1 MKSIKKMFNIFLIM
15 VMLFTEF
22 SPYVVMAQRPTT
34 ANKGELYNPQTD
46 TINSSSVSIIE
57 NYDTGLDN
65 NQGDLSIRKTV
76 TKTNKEGEY
85 TVKFEIK
92 GNQVQDVDTD
102 EKDVY
107 VVVVLDRSGSM
118 RTCTSYD
125 RRGNCTA
132 YSYDKWDSAV
142 EGAEDFAETLLENIS
157 NANIALVTFSGSKN
171 DECTNWVDTGWGS
184 GYCTAYDTYND
195 AIVIRDFD
203 SEDSNKDFSSIDFD
217 DYGPSGGTNLESG
230 LREAKILLDGDNVP
244 DDAIKYV
251 VVIGDGEPTY
261 YYDDNGL
268 TAGPGNVENGSIQTS
283 IDEADAM
290 ADDIK
295 DEDDTNAK
303 IYAIGYEV
311 PVGQTAENVLKGIAS
326 PNETLPDGSTK
337 TYYFNAD
344 ADAVGDALTNIAQ
357 SITNLNAGTDVTIK
371 DNIGGSF
378 SLANNSTN
386 TSVSLTLDEITTS
399 YQQVGETFTIK
410 IDPDSE
416 TGWHDTNDG
425 FTLTYTDA
433 NDETHEN
440 IPFNTNPSVYWV
452 QNEYD
457 YKVEYYYEND
467 NGDYVI
473 DNNLTVD
480 SSLTDEIDSAFKNS
494 TLTVSSNGD
503 LVTLVK
509 DSDNTFTFNRE
520 ASSKTGYE
528 FLYYKNVKG
537 ETLESGEIS
546 ITNKT
551 SDNVIK
557 VYYKKIDLQYTIEHY
572 LETDNGYQKQDN
584 DTEIKDIH
592 YGDIAKY
599 NSKSYTGYSYVS
611 SKDEYNQDNLVVTDK
626 NLVIKLYYDRNPY
639 GYVIR
644 YHYED
649 ITDYVEEGD
658 TREYHETITVT
669 DNMIN
674 SHNITGYKYSHT
686 NPESKSIIIETT
698 GNVIDVYY
706 VKDKFDYTVKHH
718 LQELDGTYTEVVE
731 DRKVYTDVEYDSDA
745 IYSQNVYTGYTYVRV
760 DKPNAKVPANDDLVI
775 NLYYD
780 RVTYDYVIN
789 YHYQDIT
796 EVTSESNTAKY
807 HETVTVTND
816 MINSHNITGY
826 KYSHTNPESKS
837 IVIET
842 TGNVIDVYYVKDKF
856 DYTVKHHL
864 QNLDGTTY
872 TEVVEDRV
880 VYEDVEFGSKATY
893 TKNEYTGY
901 TYVRVD
907 KPNETVPANND
918 LVINLYY
925 DRLTYN
931 YKVEHYK
938 ENLDGTYSLD
948 TTDYYNGVAFGS
960 PASFDENEYT
970 GYTYQKDMTVNG
982 NATVPANNNLV
993 VELYY
998 NRDLC
1003 IYRVEYYYDG
1013 NIDNTKTD
1021 TIDNIKYGTIIS
1033 DYTDKNIAGYKFVK
1047 DENKPLNVGL
1057 DANNNVIKV
1066 YYEKDKYNY
1075 SVEYYYDGVIDSSK
1089 TDVYTGTYLDT
1100 INSYTDKVI
1109 TGYKL
1114 DKTENV
1120 PLTISEVE
1128 SNNVIKVYYIK
1139 DEFNYT
1145 VNYYYDGILDEDKTE
1160 NYTGTYLD
1168 VVETYTD
1175 KVITGYK
1182 FYKHENLPLT
1192 ITENEEDNVINVYYV
1207 KDEFNY
1213 SVEYYYDNVIDED
1226 KTENYTRTYLDVI
1239 ENYTDKVITGYKL
1252 DKTENLPLTIT
1263 EIETNNVIKVY
1274 YVKDEFNYSV
1284 EYYYDGIRNDSKT
1297 ENYTG
1302 TYLDVIETY
1311 TDKVIK
1317 GYKFDKHENLP
1328 LTITEIETNNVIKV
1342 YYVKDEFN
1350 YSVEYYYDGIRND
1363 SKTESYT
1370 GTYLDVIETYVDK
1383 VITGY
1388 KLEKEENLPLT
1399 ISEKVE
1405 DNVIKIYYVK
1415 NIFNYRVEYY
1425 YDNTIDS
1432 SKTDVYT
1439 ATYIDVITSYTDK
1452 VIDGYKFDKD
1462 ENVPLN
1468 ITEIEENNVIRVYY
1482 VKDNFDY
1489 KVEHYLENLDGTY
1502 TLEETDVYTDV
1513 LYNSEATYEV
1523 NTYDGYTYNED
1534 KTINKDSLVPAN
1546 NDLVIKLYYD
1556 RNNYSYIVNH
1566 YLENINDDEFT
1577 LQETDTYTN
1586 VEYGSS
1592 ATYEVNEY
1600 VDYTYTS
1607 SEYVYSN
1614 ELTRVLTNEEIIAN
1628 KLVPANN
1635 DLVIN
1640 VYYVRNQGNVKVQYV
1655 VKDVDTGEYIPFNVY
1670 GRDIDGNNTED
1681 FVGLDL
1687 EDVIITGKIGL
1698 EYNTIGRM
1706 PLDYTFVGIYEGE
1719 LSKNNLVSNTE
1730 EYSDVIKGETILTY
1744 VYEPPY
1750 GEGEILPPQTGVEN
1764 EYSSYLSYILFGVMM
1779 TLTYSYIR
1787 AIRKED

>member
-1 MKSIKKMFNIFLIM
+1 MKSIKKMLNIFLIM

-76 TKTNKEGEY
+76 TKVKGKEGEY

-92 GNQVQDVDTD
+92 GNQVYDVDSD

-142 EGAEDFAETLLENIS
+142 EGAEDFAETLLSENNIP
-157 NANIALVTFSGSKN
+157 NAQIALVTFSGTS
-171 DECTNWVDTGWGS
+171 DDEECTDWVQVGLG
-184 GYCTAYDTYND
+184 GYCSAYDTYND
-195 AIVIRDFD
+195 ASVVRNFAN
-203 SEDSNKDFSSIDFD
+203 SDFSSIDFD
-217 DYGPSGGTNLESG
+217 DYSPNGGTNLEAG

-261 YYDDNGL
+261 YYDDNGF
-268 TAGPGNVENGSIQTS
+268 TQGPGNPENGSIQTS
-283 IDEADAM
+283 INEADGM

-311 PVGQTAENVLKGIAS
+311 PVGETAENVLKGIAS
-326 PNETLPDGSTK
+326 PNKTLPDGSTK

-344 ADAVGDALTNIAQ
+344 ADAVGEALTNIAQ

-371 DNIGGSF
+371 DNLGASF
-378 SLANNSTN
+378 SLTDGSTN
-386 TSVSLTLDEITTS
+386 TSVSLTLDEITTNW
-399 YQQVGETFTIK
+399 QQVGETFTIT

-416 TGWHDTNDG
+416 TGWHDTNAG

-433 NDETHEN
+433 NDEIHED
-440 IPFNTNPSVYWV
+440 IEFNTNPSVYWV

-480 SSLTDEIDSAFKNS
+480 SSETTELDSAFKNS

-503 LVTLVK
+503 IVTLVK
-509 DSDNTFTFNRE
+509 DSNNTFTFNRE

-537 ETLESGEIS
+537 ETLESGQIS

-592 YGDIAKY
+592 YGDTATY

-658 TREYHETITVT
+658 TAEYHETITVT

-686 NPESKSIIIETT
+686 NPESKSIVIETT
-698 GNVIDVYY
+698 GNIIDVYY

-718 LQELDGTYTEVVE
+718 LQELDGTYTEVE
-731 DRKVYTDVEYDSDA
+731 DDRKVYTDVEYDSNA
-745 IYSQNVYTGYTYVRV
+745 TYSQNVYTGYTYVRV

-816 MINSHNITGY
+816 MINSHNIIGY

-837 IVIET
+837 IIIET

-901 TYVRVD
+901 NYVRVD

-960 PASFDENEYT
+960 TVKFDENEYT

-1021 TIDNIKYGTIIS
+1021 TINNVKYGTIIS

-1066 YYEKDKYNY
+1066 YYEKDSYSY

-1109 TGYKL
+1109 AGYKL
-1114 DKTENV
+1114 DKTENL

-1128 SNNVIKVYYIK
+1128 SNNVIKVYYVK

-1160 NYTGTYLD
+1160 NYTGTYLA

-1182 FYKHENLPLT
+1182 FDKHENLPLT

-1207 KDEFNY
+1207 KDEFSY

-1226 KTENYTRTYLDVI
+1226 KTENNTGTYLDVI

-1311 TDKVIK
+1311 TDKI
-1317 GYKFDKHENLP
+1317 
-1328 LTITEIETNNVIKV
+1328 
-1342 YYVKDEFN
+1342 
-1350 YSVEYYYDGIRND
+1350 
-1363 SKTESYT
+1363 
-1370 GTYLDVIETYVDK
+1370 
-1383 VITGY
+1383 ITGY
-1388 KLEKEENLPLT
+1388 KLEKCENLPLT
-1399 ISEKVE
+1399 ISENEE
-1405 DNVIKIYYVK
+1405 DNVIKIYYTK
-1415 NIFNYRVEYY
+1415 DKFNYRVEYY
-1425 YDNTIDS
+1425 YDNIIDS

-1502 TLEETDVYTDV
+1502 TLEETDTYTDV

-1523 NTYDGYTYNED
+1523 NTYEGYTYNED

-1586 VEYGSS
+1586 VEYGSN

-1607 SEYVYSN
+1607 SEYIYSN
-1614 ELTRVLTNEEIIAN
+1614 EVTRVLTNEEIIAN

-1640 VYYVRNQGNVKVQYV
+1640 VYYVRNLGNVKVQYV
-1655 VKDVDTGEYIPFNVY
+1655 IKDVDTGEYIPFNVY
-1670 GRDIDGNNTED
+1670 GKDIDGNNTED
-1681 FVGLDL
+1681 FLGLDL
-1687 EDVIITGKIGL
+1687 EDLIITGKIGL

-1719 LSKNNLVSNTE
+1719 LSNNNLVSNTE
-1730 EYSDVIKGETILTY
+1730 EYSDVIKGETTLTY

-1764 EYSSYLSYILFGVMM
+1764 EYSSYLTYILFGVMM
-1779 TLTYSYIR
+1779 ALTYSYIR

>member
-1 MKSIKKMFNIFLIM
+1 MKSIKKMLNIFLIM

-22 SPYVVMAQRPTT
+22 SPYMVMAARPDNAT
-34 ANKGELYNPQTD
+34 KGELYNPQTD
-46 TINSSSVSIIE
+46 TRSGNSVSVIE

-76 TKTNKEGEY
+76 TKVAGKEGEY

-92 GNQVQDVDTD
+92 GNQVQDVDTS

-118 RTCTSYD
+118 RTCTNYNYYGSCTSY
-125 RRGNCTA
+125 N
-132 YSYDKWDSAV
+132 YDKWDSAV
-142 EGAEDFAETLLENIS
+142 EGAEDFAETLLSENNIP
-157 NANIALVTFSGSKN
+157 NAKIALVTFSGTS
-171 DECTNWVDTGWGS
+171 DDEECTDWVQVGLG
-184 GYCTAYDTYND
+184 GYCSAYDTYND
-195 AIVIRDFD
+195 ASVVRDFAN
-203 SEDSNKDFSSIDFD
+203 SDFSSIDFD
-217 DYGPSGGTNLESG
+217 DYSPNGGTNLEAG

-261 YYDDNGL
+261 YYDSNGF
-268 TAGPGNVENGSIQTS
+268 TEGPGNVNNGSIETS
-283 IDEADAM
+283 INEADGM

-311 PVGQTAENVLKGIAS
+311 PVGETAENVLKGIAS
-326 PNETLPDGSTK
+326 PNETLPDGSIK
-337 TYYFNAD
+337 KYYFNAD

-378 SLANNSTN
+378 SLNNNSTN
-386 TSVSLTLDEITTS
+386 TSVSLTLDEITTNW
-399 YQQVGETFTIK
+399 QQVGDTFTIK
-410 IDPDSE
+410 IDPDSA
-416 TGWHDTNDG
+416 TGWHDTNAG

-433 NDETHEN
+433 NEN
-440 IPFNTNPSVYWV
+440 QIKDIPFNTNPSVYWV

-467 NGDYVI
+467 NGEYVI
-473 DNNLTVD
+473 DNSLTVD
-480 SSLTDEIDSAFKNS
+480 SSQTETVDSAFKNS
-494 TLTVSSNGD
+494 TLTVSGNGNI
-503 LVTLVK
+503 VTLVK
-509 DSDNTFTFNRE
+509 DSNNTFTFNRE
-520 ASSKTGYE
+520 ASKKIGYE
-528 FLYYKNVKG
+528 FLYYKNVKD
-537 ETLESGEIS
+537 ETIESGQIS

-557 VYYKKIDLQYTIEHY
+557 VYYKKIDLKYTIEHY

-584 DTEIKDIH
+584 DTETKDIH
-592 YGDIAKY
+592 YGDSASY

-611 SKDEYNQDNLVVTDK
+611 SKDEYNQDDLIVSDN

-649 ITDYVEEGD
+649 ITDYVEEGNTAD
-658 TREYHETITVT
+658 YHETITVT
-669 DNMIN
+669 ENDIN
-674 SHNITGYKYSHT
+674 SHNITGYKYSYT

-698 GNVIDVYY
+698 GNIIDVYY

-731 DRKVYTDVEYDSDA
+731 DRKVYTDVEYDSNA
-745 IYSQNVYTGYTYVRV
+745 TYSQNVYTGYTYVRV
-760 DKPNAKVPANDDLVI
+760 DKPNAKVPANNDLVI
-775 NLYYD
+775 NLYYN

-796 EVTSESNTAKY
+796 EVTSESGTAKY

-826 KYSHTNPESKS
+826 KYSYTNPESKS

-842 TGNVIDVYYVKDKF
+842 TGNIIDVYYVKDKF
-856 DYTVKHHL
+856 NYIVKHHL

-880 VYEDVEFGSKATY
+880 TYKDIEFGSKATY
-893 TKNEYTGY
+893 TKNEYEGY
-901 TYVRVD
+901 SYVRVD
-907 KPNETVPANND
+907 KPNATVPANND

-948 TTDYYNGVAFGS
+948 TTDYYNGVAYGS
-960 PASFDENEYT
+960 PVTFDENVYT

-982 NATVPANNNLV
+982 TGTVPANNNLV

-1013 NIDNTKTD
+1013 KIDNTKTD
-1021 TIDNIKYGTIIS
+1021 TLDNVKYGTIVS
-1033 DYTDKNIAGYKFVK
+1033 NYTDKVISGYKFVK

-1057 DANNNVIKV
+1057 DTNNNVIKV
-1066 YYEKDKYNY
+1066 YYEKDQYGY

-1089 TDVYTGTYLDT
+1089 TETYTATYLDT
-1100 INSYTDKVI
+1100 ISSYTDKVI

-1114 DKTENV
+1114 EKTENF

-1128 SNNVIKVYYIK
+1128 SNNVIKVYYVK
-1139 DEFNYT
+1139 NEFNYT
-1145 VNYYYDGILDEDKTE
+1145 VNYYYDGILDEDKTD
-1160 NYTGTYLD
+1160 T
-1168 VVETYTD
+1168 
-1175 KVITGYK
+1175 
-1182 FYKHENLPLT
+1182 
-1192 ITENEEDNVINVYYV
+1192 
-1207 KDEFNY
+1207 
-1213 SVEYYYDNVIDED
+1213 
-1226 KTENYTRTYLDVI
+1226 
-1239 ENYTDKVITGYKL
+1239 
-1252 DKTENLPLTIT
+1252 
-1263 EIETNNVIKVY
+1263 
-1274 YVKDEFNYSV
+1274 
-1284 EYYYDGIRNDSKT
+1284 
-1297 ENYTG
+1297 YTG

-1311 TDKVIK
+1311 TDKVIT
-1317 GYKFDKHENLP
+1317 GYKFDKTENLP
-1328 LTITEIETNNVIKV
+1328 LTISENKEANVINVYYVKDEFSYSVEYYYDNTLDSSKTDTYTGTYLDVIETYTDKVITGYKFDKTENLPLTISENKEVNVIKV
-1342 YYVKDEFN
+1342 YYVKDEFA
-1350 YSVEYYYDGIRND
+1350 YSVEYYYDGIIND
-1363 SKTESYT
+1363 SKTEVYT
-1370 GTYLDVIETYVDK
+1370 GTYLEKIETYTDK

-1388 KLEKEENLPLT
+1388 KLDKEENLPLT
-1399 ISEKVE
+1399 ITEKEE
-1405 DNVIKIYYVK
+1405 DNVIRIYYTK
-1415 NIFNYRVEYY
+1415 DKFNYSVEYY
-1425 YDNTIDS
+1425 YDNIIDS
-1432 SKTDVYT
+1432 SKTEVYT
-1439 ATYIDVITSYTDK
+1439 ATYIDVITAYTDK
-1452 VIDGYKFDKD
+1452 IIEGYKFDKY
-1462 ENVPLN
+1462 ENIPLN
-1468 ITEIEENNVIRVYY
+1468 ITEKEEDNVIRVYY

-1502 TLEETDVYTDV
+1502 SLDETDTYTSIEYGSIV
-1513 LYNSEATYEV
+1513 NYEV
-1523 NTYDGYTYNED
+1523 NNYDGYTYNED
-1534 KTINKDSLVPAN
+1534 KTINKDVTVPAN

-1566 YLENINDDEFT
+1566 YLENILDDEFT

-1586 VEYGSS
+1586 VEYGSQ
-1592 ATYEVNEY
+1592 ATYELNEY
-1600 VDYTYTS
+1600 PDYTYTS
-1607 SEYVYSN
+1607 NEYVYGN
-1614 ELTRVLTNEEIIAN
+1614 ELTRVLTNEEIITN
-1628 KLVPANN
+1628 KLVPSND

-1640 VYYVRNQGNVKVQYV
+1640 VYYVRNKGNVNVHYV
-1655 VKDVDTGEYIPFNVY
+1655 IKDVDTGEYIPFSEY
-1670 GRDIDGNNTED
+1670 GKDIDGNNTED
-1681 FVGLDL
+1681 FTGLDL
-1687 EDVIITGKIGL
+1687 EDLIITGKVGS
-1698 EYNTIGRM
+1698 EYSITGRN
-1706 PLDYTFVGIYEGE
+1706 PIDYTFIGLYEGD
-1719 LSKNNLVSNTE
+1719 LSNNNLISNE
-1730 EYSDVIKGETILTY
+1730 QEYTGVIEGETELTF
-1744 VYEPPY
+1744 VYEAPY

-1764 EYSSYLSYILFGVMM
+1764 EYPSYLTYILFGIMVA
-1779 TLTYSYIR
+1779 LTYSCIKVS
-1787 AIRKED
+1787 RKED